1 MQEHV
6 TLLGPAGSPRER
18 KSLSS
23 TLPPDLMEQV
33 RGRVRLLA
41 LLLLIAIHGPR
52 STLKHGGPCI
62 SRQDAIY
69 RPQHPLRGKQ
79 VAMESQKAVIERSN
93 RKSIEKVDVQV
104 TVTSSGSG
112 RQSWRGE
119 FMSRTADGFL
129 PSERIWLTLDN
140 GQKGMA
146 SISETHFNSRT
157 PDATLIQFIGKGPLA

>member
-1 MQEHV
+1 MPW
-6 TLLGPAGSPRER
+6 LYPGF
-18 KSLSS
+18 
-23 TLPPDLMEQV
+23 MEQV
-33 RGRVRLLA
+33 RGQVRLLA
-41 LLLLIAIHGPR
+41 LLLFITLSLEPLGSLTSAPLIR
-52 STLKHGGPCI
+52 
-62 SRQDAIY
+62 
-69 RPQHPLRGKQ
+69 KQ
-79 VAMESQKAVIERSN
+79 VDMESQKAVIERSN

-104 TVTSSGSG
+104 TVTNSGSG

-140 GQKGMA
+140 GQRGMA

>member
-1 MQEHV
+1 ME
-6 TLLGPAGSPRER
+6 
-18 KSLSS
+18 SS
-23 TLPPDLMEQV
+23 SALALTPGFMEQV
-33 RGRVRLLA
+33 RGQVRLLA
-41 LLLLIAIHGPR
+41 LLLFIRLSLEPPGSLTSAPLIR
-52 STLKHGGPCI
+52 
-62 SRQDAIY
+62 RQVD
-69 RPQHPLRGKQ
+69 
-79 VAMESQKAVIERSN
+79 MESQKAVIERSN

-104 TVTSSGSG
+104 TVTNSGSG

-140 GQKGMA
+140 GQRGMA